1 MKIIKK
7 TLLIV
12 LMSEILLGNPMSNNQ
27 EELIIKD
34 EKIVMFRD
42 SSVKKDYFF
51 YIDKI
56 AFIEKDSTKIGTRY
70 NIVLLNG
77 KTINIYKKENYKE
90 LMSVFLNMQKKKI
103 QTSPVPKT
111 KQNNSLKEEEIIEDI
126 NIKNMEKIIALD
138 PLDIKEA
145 Q

>member
-1 MKIIKK
+1 MKILKK
-7 TLLIV
+7 TLFIV
-12 LMSEILLGNPMSNNQ
+12 LISETLLGSPISNNV

-34 EKIVMFRD
+34 EKIVMIRD
-42 SSVKKDYFF
+42 GSIKKDYFF

-56 AFIEKDSTKIGTRY
+56 AFIEKDNTKIGTRY
-70 NIVLLNG
+70 NIHLLNG
-77 KTINIYKKENYKE
+77 KIINISKKENYKE
-90 LMSVFLNMQKKKI
+90 LITVFLNMEKKKI
-103 QTSPVPKT
+103 NTPPIQKT
-111 KQNNSLKEEEIIEDI
+111 KINNTPKEEEVINDM